1 MTIQIV
7 NQTEGPFKA
16 PVTLSFANGIC
27 TTRPG
32 QGAWGT
38 KLARTYT
45 IIAGGRQAQISE
57 GRFKKLKKQ
66 HEARNR
72 YLSGARQR
80 VFIRQGYCTIQL

>member
-7 NQTEGPFKA
+7 NQTEGFFKA
-16 PVTLSFANGIC
+16 PVTLSYRSGIC

-38 KLARTYT
+38 KPARTYT
-45 IIAGGRQAQISE
+45 VIAGGRQAQISE